1 MDTEIMNIENTCVM
15 ITGATGF
22 LGTQIIQRL
31 INKTDYEILALVRGE
46 DKLSAMN
53 RLRRAWWEFP
63 DLKSAIGQR
72 IHLLNGDITQDQ
84 LAIPDDQYEK
94 LAATVTHIIHT
105 AADLHLNAPLEDLRK
120 TNQTGTLNVL
130 QLAHKIH
137 ENGNLKRF
145 SHVSTAY
152 VAGRRKGYINE
163 DSLTDEL
170 GFLSNYERSKYES
183 ELEVKNTKLPLSIF
197 RPGMIVG
204 DSRSGYIK
212 TFNTF
217 YTPLRLYLTGKQRII
232 PIKPTEKI
240 NIIPVDYVADAVAT
254 LTFDQRAEGLTFH
267 LTSPYDCQPTVEELI
282 KFVRKWALDT
292 LDFELPRP
300 IFAPI
305 LAYVISKISNSKLI
319 SNPQSKKKLETINT
333 LAPYFNEDR
342 EFSLKNTE
350 KLMGDYQLDWK
361 SFMPK
366 ILKFAVYMGFFH
378 RSERTVHEQILFRLK
393 SRSRPVKYYDI
404 IDGQYYLRSTSKIYE
419 EMLQTARSLKK
430 LNISKGDRVAIV
442 GHNSTRYL
450 ILDVAIGLVGAVSVP
465 LYYTS
470 SVGEIKDIIKDCEAS
485 LFFVGVPDILN
496 KLKDSDDN
504 FNLISFSDGKTDSKI
519 MDWGEFIDL
528 GKYSDYEL
536 SAPVDLDDIAT
547 IRYTSGTTGRPRG
560 VMFTHGKL
568 RWMAEY
574 ISSMPP
580 WKNRIEEVSYLSFL
594 PMNHVVEGI
603 MGLYGPYYAPAHL
616 NLYFLKDFQNLPR
629 ALRRV
634 RPNIFFSVPRFYEKV
649 WSEVTENSMGKLY
662 SKTSNG
668 LIKNFMRRLIK
679 RSILKKAGLDRCAQ
693 LIVGSAPV
701 SEDLLMY
708 FHELG
713 IEIFNAY
720 GLTEAPLLTMN
731 LLGKNRIGTVGEPLP
746 STKVDIAPDG
756 EVIVKGPQVMS
767 GYLNSDQNKHSSPF
781 KDGWLYTGDFGYLT
795 PEGSLV
801 ITGRKK
807 ELLVNSYGKTIS
819 PLKIESMLKDIPHI
833 AEALLIGEGKPY
845 CSALLWL
852 EDDSVEKKEISSAIK
867 DINHRVS
874 RPEEIKKWVALKN
887 DLSIENGDLTA
898 NLKLKRLN
906 IVNRYDR
913 VVSYI
918 YEKGELPEDILYLG
932 NFDDGKVNKHES

>member
-1 MDTEIMNIENTCVM
+1 MDTEIMNGESTCVM
-15 ITGATGF
+15 ITGANGF

-31 INKTDYEILALVRGE
+31 INETNYEIIALIRGK
-46 DKLSAMN
+46 DKLNAFN
-53 RLRRAWWEFP
+53 RLKRAWWEFP
-63 DLKSAIGQR
+63 DLKNAIGQR
-72 IHLLNGDITQDQ
+72 IHLLKGDITQDQ
-84 LAIPDDQYEK
+84 LALNDDQYEN
-94 LAATVTHIIHT
+94 LAASVTHIIHT
-105 AADLHLNAPLEDLRK
+105 AADLRLNAPLEDLRK
-120 TNQTGTLNVL
+120 TNQTGTSNVL
-130 QLAHKIH
+130 QLAYKIH
-137 ENGNLKRF
+137 KNGNLKRF

-183 ELEVKNTKLPLSIF
+183 ELEVKNSKLPLSIF

-217 YTPLRLYLTGKQRII
+217 YTPLRLYLSGKQRII

-254 LTFDQRAEGLTFH
+254 LTFDPRAEGLTFH
-267 LTSPYDCQPTVEELI
+267 LTAPYDCQPTVEELI
-282 KFVRKWALDT
+282 KFIRKWALDT
-292 LDFELPRP
+292 LDFELPHP

-305 LAYVISKISNSKLI
+305 LAYLISKLSNSKLI
-319 SNPQSKKKLETINT
+319 SNPQTKKKLDTINT

-350 KLMGDYQLDWK
+350 RLMGDYQLDWK
-361 SFMPK
+361 SFMSK
-366 ILKFAVYMGFFH
+366 ILEFAVYMGFFH
-378 RSERTVHEQILFRLK
+378 RSDRTVHEQILFRLK

-404 IDGQYYLRSTSKIYE
+404 INGQYNQRSTSKIRE
-419 EMLQTARSLKK
+419 EMLQAARSLRNLK
-430 LNISKGDRVAIV
+430 IGRGDRVAIV

-470 SVGEIKDIIKDCEAS
+470 SAGEIKDIIEDCEAS
-485 LFFVGVPDILN
+485 LFFIGVPDILKKIN
-496 KLKDSDDN
+496 VLN
-504 FNLISFSDGKTDSKI
+504 NTINIISFSDEAGIDNI
-519 MDWGEFIDL
+519 MGWNEFINLSKD
-528 GKYSDYEL
+528 SDYEL

-580 WKNRIEEVSYLSFL
+580 WKNRNEEVSYLSFL

-603 MGLYGPYYAPAHL
+603 MGLYGPYYAPAPL
-616 NLYFLKDFQNLPR
+616 NLYFLEDFQQLPQ
-629 ALRRV
+629 ALPRV

-649 WSEVTENSMGKLY
+649 WSEVTDNWVSRIYLK
-662 SKTSNG
+662 SSDG
-668 LIKNFMRRLIK
+668 LMKNLLGRLIK
-679 RSILKKAGLDRCAQ
+679 RTILKKAGLDRCAQ

-701 SEDLLMY
+701 SEDLLKN
-708 FHELG
+708 FHELS

-731 LLGKNRIGTVGEPLP
+731 RLGNNRIGTVGEPLP
-746 STKVDIAPDG
+746 STKVDVAADG
-756 EVIVKGPQVMS
+756 EVIVQGPQVMS
-767 GYLNSDQNKHSSPF
+767 GYINSDPNDSSF
-781 KDGWLYTGDFGYLT
+781 VFEDGWLHTGDFGYLT
-795 PEGSLV
+795 SEGSLV

-819 PLKIESMLKDIPHI
+819 PLKIESMLKDIPQI
-833 AEALLIGEGKPY
+833 SESMLIGEGKPY
-845 CSALLWL
+845 CSSLLWFDDGSFDL
-852 EDDSVEKKEISSAIK
+852 EQISDAVKS
-867 DINHRVS
+867 INRRVS
-874 RPEEIKKWVALKN
+874 RPEQVKKWVALKN

-898 NLKLKRLN
+898 NLKLKRKN
-906 IVNRYDR
+906 IIHRYAEVID
-913 VVSYI
+913 YI
-918 YEKGELPEDILYLG
+918 YDDGPIPEEIQYLG
-932 NFDDGKVNKHES
+932 VVDEENGRYP